1 MTNLFTTEN
10 GMVSS
15 GANKLDVTATLTN
28 VSNNLA
34 TVVFEKIMERLDAK
48 EEGFEQRIGLSQKDN
63 DALDTLIAECA
74 NLSVTKIDFLKE
86 ATEDVLERALK
97 SQQSK
102 RSRTKSKNMTKEN
115 YKTLISAAIAE
126 HLIRLGLDKPKGAN
140 VGASAGSSTL
150 SDKEIEKLRGDVA
163 AINKAIRNVQSRKS
177 IAKSKLDFDETS
189 ERYQAILAQEVQLKQ
204 LRDEAN
210 GIVDTAGAEAI
221 EKQEKL
227 KELVMNI
234 SSKDLKI
241 GDARALIDNIQVL
254 LKDDEPEITTTDE
267 NTEEQEEAGVSV

>member
-48 EEGFEQRIGLSQKDN
+48 EEGFEQRIVLSQKDN

-102 RSRTKSKNMTKEN
+102 RSRTKSKNMSKDN

-140 VGASAGSSTL
+140 VGASAGSSTI

-189 ERYQAILAQEVQLKQ
+189 ERYQSILAQEIQLKQ

-254 LKDDEPEITTTDE
+254 LKDDEPEITTADE
-267 NTEEQEEAGVSV
+267 QVEQTEEDGVSV